1 MPIKY
6 YKKPGRKKKMWHKK
20 RKQYRKPALKMYKVP
35 KQKVNAFKR
44 ERWLDINFTAPG
56 GSAWTAAGRT
66 NADVL
71 ESNPLM
77 NFRVNMVAE
86 SSDPIY
92 SRVTWQPIFTFDAL
106 PELGDISG
114 LFRLFKIHK
123 ISIALYPMRST
134 NPTQT
139 ASNTPINPVAS
150 NVIVTTMYAK
160 TGLDARIGMGTDEF
174 SQVERK
180 ITKLYNLGIGK
191 QKLGWYF
198 KPSVRNLTWTNPESN
213 IVNVVDGQVNISDC
227 FSHTVKRPGYLD
239 IETAKQTEHYGPL
252 ISFRSVDGSSLVGGT
267 QAGNNWKFRACIKY
281 YFSVKG
287 TH

>member
-56 GSAWTAAGRT
+56 GSAWTAGGRT

-92 SRVTWQPIFTFDAL
+92 SRVTWQPIFTFDSL

-123 ISIALYPMRST
+123 ISIALYPMRTT

-150 NVIVTTMYAK
+150 NCIVTTMYAK

-213 IVNVVDGQVNISDC
+213 VVNVVDGQVDISNC
-227 FSHTVKRPGYLD
+227 FSHTVKKPGYLD

-267 QAGNNWKFRACIKY
+267 EAGNNWKFRACVKY